1 MLYMHPAIM
10 ATLIILSWYVARLG
24 FIRLA
29 VRRMGRKGV
38 FPWKR
43 HVLLGK
49 VALFGMLLGMGGG
62 VTMTWLL
69 WADPFST
76 GLHVLG
82 AVSMT
87 PFILFGIATGL
98 LLDRKRAVTASRT
111 VGPNHYVGTSR
122 IAGAGKAM
130 LDRLGA
136 GLGGQLPLVH
146 ALANGV
152 LLLLTL
158 CQIWTGIGLLRG

>member
-1 MLYMHPAIM
+1 MLYVHPAIM
-10 ATLIILSWYVARLG
+10 ASLILLSWYVARLG

-29 VRRMGRKGV
+29 VRRMGRTGV

-62 VTMTWLL
+62 LSMTWLL
-69 WADPFST
+69 WDDPLST

-82 AVSMT
+82 AAGTAALIV
-87 PFILFGIATGL
+87 FGIATGL
-98 LLDRKRAVTASRT
+98 LLDRKRTVAASRAT
-111 VGPNHYVGTSR
+111 GPSHYVGTSR
-122 IAGAGKAM
+122 IAGAGKAL
-130 LDRLGA
+130 LDRLGV

-158 CQIWTGIGLLRG
+158 CQIWTGIGLLHG